1 MSLAN
6 GIFHTV
12 NHANVPQI
20 DVIQILHSNNG
31 FRIKLYGI
39 FSNVGRS
46 HPSIIPGFS
55 IIQIKMMINAV
66 LKHRKKV
73 VTIA

>member
-12 NHANVPQI
+12 NHAKVPHI
-20 DVIQILHSNNG
+20 EVMQILHSNKG
-31 FRIKLYGI
+31 FRINLYGI

-73 VTIA
+73 VTMS